1 VGSQSVCPMINLSVK
16 VGNLFKNFSSN
27 IELLTL
33 QKFKIQLQ
41 FYRMFYVI
49 NKWKKRLNLLY
60 KHNGNGGEGSHPGRM
75 GGTKYTLETKL
86 IDYRPAWM

>member
-1 VGSQSVCPMINLSVK
+1 MINLSVK

-41 FYRMFYVI
+41 FYKMFHVI
-49 NKWKKRLNLLY
+49 NKWKLALT
-60 KHNGNGGEGSHPGRM
+60 P
-75 GGTKYTLETKL
+75 TVET
-86 IDYRPAWM
+86 